1 MKENNKNKLILSLK
15 SKKFDK
21 EDTIKKNISKEEI
34 GDTCILNNKCPYYKK
49 YIKFRNQILA
59 FISSQEKLK
68 LVNQSLHIAVAEK
81 NKMFQEVKNENNY
94 LKGVIYSLTG
104 IKFSDFAYDTNKF
117 NNMSNFYLKTA
128 PNITQKLPKNKNILR
143 TETTR
148 ANRKVYDNINLERNE
163 TEEKIKNKNNNKNN
177 NYYSYVKNAKSQ
189 NKNSNKEKL
198 LKLYFVEKL
207 NKSNNRYSLDKED
220 DANKELN
227 IKLENAKNQFGFG
240 SDLRKPGTN
249 YNPNDYY
256 EMINNYTKKQK
267 FQSLTKEI
275 NSSFISVDVDLMEI
289 LKKNSSLK
297 NLEYFVKNDES
308 FIKLCKTSTN
318 DILFK
323 YSDYINLLINDYK
336 EIMKVCTRM
345 KEIIKGGINLIESIV
360 SNDCSRK
367 FIEITC
373 DVLKCDRVSL
383 FIYDK
388 ISDKLILVTAEGLNR
403 AQIKMDKTKGI
414 VGNCFTECKVIRI
427 EDAYL
432 DDRFNKEIDKQTNYR
447 TKTIICYPLVD
458 KEGECIGVIEAINK
472 FNSVFT
478 DDDQEVLKILSQ
490 QATPIFK
497 SISYNDN
504 NRHLIVTLYYLVDYS
519 IKINY
524 IDNIYEFC
532 KLTEDLV
539 LNVFNCLE
547 AAIYFIKDGKLIRF
561 FKNNEYKYYDIN
573 FGIIGKVI
581 KSKEIIG
588 YKSINS
594 IKEHNIL
601 IDIMSS
607 DGLLTFPILAKKTK
621 EICCVIQVPFIGE
634 INKYGKPKEAS
645 MTIIK
650 KLSKCIKNWI
660 YKNKNCLSV

>member
-1 MKENNKNKLILSLK
+1 M
-15 SKKFDK
+15 
-21 EDTIKKNISKEEI
+21 
-34 GDTCILNNKCPYYKK
+34 LNNKCPYYKK

-68 LVNQSLHIAVAEK
+68 LVNQSLHIAIAEK
-81 NKMFQEVKNENNY
+81 NKMFKEVKNENNY
-94 LKGVIYSLTG
+94 LKGIIFNLTG
-104 IKFSDFAYDTNKF
+104 IKFSDFAYDANKF
-117 NNMSNFYLKTA
+117 NNKTNIYLNTTA
-128 PNITQKLPKNKNILR
+128 NMKKNILR
-143 TETTR
+143 IETTR
-148 ANRKVYDNINLERNE
+148 NKRKFNDNMNYERNE
-163 TEEKIKNKNNNKNN
+163 TEDKKKNNNNKNN
-177 NYYSYVKNAKSQ
+177 NYYSYMKNAKSQ
-189 NKNSNKEKL
+189 NKHLGKDKL
-198 LKLYFVEKL
+198 LKLSFVNKS
-207 NKSNNRYSLDKED
+207 NKSNNRYTQDKEED
-220 DANKELN
+220 TNKELN
-227 IKLENAKNQFGFG
+227 TQLEKKMSQFGFD

-256 EMINNYTKKQK
+256 EMINNYTKKKK

-275 NSSFISVDVDLMEI
+275 NSSYISIDIDLMEL
-289 LKKNSSLK
+289 LKNNTSLK

-318 DILFK
+318 DTLFK
-323 YSDYINLLINDYK
+323 YCDYINLLINDYK

-345 KEIIKGGINLIESIV
+345 KDLIKGGINLIESII
-360 SNDCSRK
+360 SNDCSK
-367 FIEITC
+367 QFIEITC

-403 AQIKMDKTKGI
+403 AQIKLDKTKGI
-414 VGNCFTECKVIRI
+414 VGNCFTDCKVIRI

-472 FNSVFT
+472 YNSIFT

-504 NRHLIVTLYYLVDYS
+504 NRHLVVTLYSVVDYA

-539 LNVFNCLE
+539 LNIFKCLE
-547 AAIYFIKDGKLIRF
+547 AAIYFVKDGKVIRF
-561 FKNNEYKYYDIN
+561 FKNNEYKFYDIN
-573 FGIIGKVI
+573 YGIIGRVI

-588 YKSINS
+588 YKSIHC
-594 IKEHNIL
+594 IKEHNTL

-634 INKYGKPKEAS
+634 INKYGKPKEAT

-660 YKNKNCLSV
+660 YKNKNCLNV